1 LRIGADSM
9 REAGGMEIR
18 AVRTDIVTL
27 AVDAVINA
35 ANAELRRGAGVCGAI
50 FSGAG
55 PELDAACAA
64 IGACDP
70 GDAVVTPGFDLP
82 ARWIIHTVG
91 PVWHDGTSGEADLLA
106 SCYRRSLE
114 VATEM
119 GARSVA
125 FPAIS
130 TGVYGYPPDEA
141 AEIAVGTLRSSPVTV
156 DEITLVAFD
165 DETLERYRSLLEQG

>member
-1 LRIGADSM
+1 M
-9 REAGGMEIR
+9 QIR
-18 AVRTDIVTL
+18 AVRGDIAIL
-27 AVDAVINA
+27 AVDAVVNA
-35 ANAELRRGAGVCGAI
+35 ANAQLRRGSGVCGAI
-50 FSGAG
+50 FAGAG

-64 IGACDP
+64 IGGCDT

-114 VATEM
+114 VAAEV
-119 GARSVA
+119 GARSMA

-130 TGVYGYPPDEA
+130 TGVYGYPLGEA
-141 AEIAVGTLRSSPVTV
+141 AEIAVGALRSSPVTV

-165 DETLERYRSLLEQG
+165 DETLQRYRSLLEKG